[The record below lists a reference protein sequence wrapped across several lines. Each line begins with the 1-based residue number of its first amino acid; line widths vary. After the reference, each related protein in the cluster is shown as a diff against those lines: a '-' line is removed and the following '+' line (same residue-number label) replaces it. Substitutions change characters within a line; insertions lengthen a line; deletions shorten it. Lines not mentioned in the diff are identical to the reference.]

1 MRRGVTMADMGRE
14 FDDVLDECLER
25 LASGETIAECCARYP
40 GHAEDLAP
48 LLRSAAAVRQTAR
61 VTPHL
66 ALARARGYERL
77 AQALAQGTGAPK
89 PRPTLWERLGN
100 LLRTPVARPVLAA
113 FAAILVVLFAAGG
126 TTVAA
131 RSSVPGEPLYWVKT
145 TQENISLRMQRTDMD
160 RSEQHARLANERS
173 DEMHTLIER
182 GNLNEAENLI
192 HRLRGHITQSAH
204 YAGVVVV
211 VNPVEMPNT
220 IIVHLSARP
229 QLTPLRTLMDLSE
242 QQRHSRRPLT
252 LQSAPSDQRL
262 RAQIVIGRCELWYGV
277 FHTALNGDGGGR
289 LLFRAVAGSSFGP

>member
-1 MRRGVTMADMGRE
+1 MADRGRD

-25 LASGETIAECCARYP
+25 LASGETVAECCASYP

-61 VTPHL
+61 ATPHL
-66 ALARARGYERL
+66 ARARARGYERL
-77 AQALAQGTGAPK
+77 AQALAQGTGAPV
-89 PRPTLWERLGN
+89 PNPTLWERLGN

-192 HRLRGHITQSAH
+192 RRLRGHITQSAH

-211 VNPVEMPNT
+211 VNPVRDAQHDYSPPFGE
-220 IIVHLSARP
+220 
-229 QLTPLRTLMDLSE
+229 TPAYASE
-242 QQRHSRRPLT
+242 DAYGPERAAKAQPSPLN
-252 LQSAPSDQRL
+252 AAVGAVGPAAEGADSDWPVRVVVRSVPH
-262 RAQIVIGRCELWYGV
+262 RA
-277 FHTALNGDGGGR
+277 
-289 LLFRAVAGSSFGP
+289 